1 MKFMRLE
8 SLRNLLEAN
17 KVDALFIS
25 QMSNIFYVSGFRAS
39 NALALV
45 TKNHAY
51 IFTDGRYTEKAE
63 REITGDW
70 KVVDMAPGLLSVLPS
85 YLIKHRVSHLGVE
98 VMHMPALLYKRL
110 CAVPAVK
117 CVDTIG
123 IIERLRQ
130 VKTPQELRTI
140 RQSQRLNE
148 QVMKMATE
156 KLKYGMSET
165 DAVWLIRQ
173 LAHEIGADGLSFEP
187 IVAFGAHTSMPHH
200 QSHPKKKLKR
210 GDMVLIDM
218 GLVYKHYCSDMTRTF
233 FTKTPTKQQGD
244 MYQTVLTAQRAA
256 IAAVKPG
263 GKADDVDRAARLF
276 FASSGYHSKFPHAT
290 GHGIGLDIH
299 EFPRLAKSDTSEL
312 LPGMV
317 LAIEPG
323 LYLPGKLGVRIE
335 DMVEVTNDRFELL
348 TNFPKELS
356 GAVLK
361 I

>member
-1 MKFMRLE
+1 MHLQK
-8 SLRNLLEAN
+8 LRAQFEAE
-17 KVDALFIS
+17 KIDALLVT
-25 QMSNIFYVSGFRAS
+25 QLSNIFYVSGFRAS
-39 NALALV
+39 NALALI

-51 IFTDGRYTEKAE
+51 LFTDGRYTEKAE
-63 REITGDW
+63 KVAGKDW
-70 KVVDMAPGLLSVLPS
+70 QVVDMAPNLLTVLPS
-85 YLIKHRVSHLGVE
+85 VLVKHRVSRLGIE
-98 VMHMPALLYKRL
+98 VAHMPALLYKKL
-110 CAVPAVK
+110 CAVHAVK
-117 CVDTIG
+117 CVDTMG
-123 IIERLRQ
+123 VVERLRQ
-130 VKTPQELRTI
+130 VKTAEELRAI

-148 QVMKMATE
+148 QVMKMTLE
-156 KLKYGMSET
+156 KLKTGMSET

-210 GDMVLIDM
+210 GDMILIDM
-218 GLVYKHYCSDMTRTF
+218 GLVYKNYCSDMTRTF
-233 FTKTPTKQQGD
+233 FTKTPTKQQAD
-244 MYQTVLTAQRAA
+244 MYQTVLTAQRSA

-276 FASSGYHSKFPHAT
+276 FASSGYQSKFPHAT

-299 EFPRLAKSDTSEL
+299 EFPRLAKSDASL
-312 LPGMV
+312 LQPGMV

-335 DMVEVTNDRFELL
+335 DMVEVTSDRFDVM
-348 TNFPKELS
+348 TSFPKELPQ
-356 GAVLK
+356 AILK

>member
-1 MKFMRLE
+1 MDLQN
-8 SLRNLLEAN
+8 LRDQFE
-17 KVDALFIS
+17 KEKIDALLIS
-25 QMSNIFYVSGFRAS
+25 QMSNIFYLSGFRAS
-39 NALALV
+39 NAMALV
-45 TKNHAY
+45 TKHHAY

-63 REITGDW
+63 KEVSEEW
-70 KVVDMAPGLLSVLPS
+70 KVVDMSPSFLSVLPS
-85 YLIKHRVSHLGVE
+85 YLVKHRVHRLGIE
-98 VMHMPALLYKRL
+98 IAHMPALVYKRL
-110 CAVPAVK
+110 CTVPAVK
-117 CVDTIG
+117 CVDTMG
-123 IIERLRQ
+123 MVERLRQ
-130 VKTPQELRTI
+130 VKTPVELRAI

-148 QVMKMATE
+148 QVMKLLLGE
-156 KLKYGMSET
+156 SKFGMSEA
-165 DAVWLIRQ
+165 DAVWKIRQ
-173 LAHEIGADGLSFEP
+173 LAHDIGADGLSFEP

-210 GDMVLIDM
+210 GDMILIDM

-233 FTKTPTKQQGD
+233 FTKTPTKQQAD

-299 EFPRLAKSDTSEL
+299 EYPRLAKSDTSEL

-335 DMVEVTNDRFELL
+335 DLVEVTESGFAVMTGLS
-348 TNFPKELS
+348 KELS
-356 GAVLK
+356 AAVLK
-361 I
+361 LR